1 MTCLE
6 EKNFIIAEIYKIE
19 GKGKIKA
26 KYIYHPVFPAD
37 CENFDFSNQ
46 LNQESKSKIKAIV
59 DGVFLAV

>member
-1 MTCLE
+1 V
-6 EKNFIIAEIYKIE
+6 KIYEIE
-19 GKGKIKA
+19 RKGKIKA